1 MPQGT
6 FSNKVQT
13 AWDRVTRRRER
24 RQPEQLVEVEAVP
37 GRPQGRAS
45 RLTRAGSLPNLLD
58 HASFNE
64 RPEWLPDDRQHP
76 VDNNFSTNS
85 SSLGSLSVR
94 TAFRDEVGQDPT
106 HREKLNVPVVAVATC
121 YTGSSSDED
130 TPDPVWKLPGRDSFP
145 DRQGQGQKLR
155 LGLFQ
160 SPRQMYRVKAS
171 GRVFMIPIDGF
182 LLHSNIPQVH
192 GDVFSLLLDICVSP
206 SGFVGHERGLSL
218 PILLAALSYAFD
230 QGITYEIQK
239 LKDTINRYIALRM
252 FYHNPHTNH
261 SLGLGYFEYRSEEIY
276 RSWISLS
283 QDERL
288 QSSLSLHDL
297 VKLYVYMVPYKWWA
311 QLVDEFNWDFMDNIQ
326 LAHDRIPGSPKN
338 SFAEV
343 FNGFFHRTRLGLH
356 PWMEDTARSHA
367 SEDAAEERT
376 TRPEQLRLNTPV
388 LHPPVPMSDSSD
400 SPERVFRHI
409 RRETAVFPQAGS
421 PTDFVE
427 RSV

>member
-24 RQPEQLVEVEAVP
+24 QQPEQHAEVEVTQD
-37 GRPQGRAS
+37 RPQGRVS
-45 RLTRAGSLPNLLD
+45 RFTRAGSLPNLLD

-64 RPEWLPDDRQHP
+64 HP
-76 VDNNFSTNS
+76 VKSNSSTNS

-94 TAFRDEVGQDPT
+94 TAFRDEIGQNST
-106 HREKLNVPVVAVATC
+106 RRERLNVPIVAVATC
-121 YTGSSSDED
+121 YTGSSSDEE

-160 SPRQMYRVKAS
+160 S
-171 GRVFMIPIDGF
+171 
-182 LLHSNIPQVH
+182 
-192 GDVFSLLLDICVSP
+192 
-206 SGFVGHERGLSL
+206 GFVGHERGLNL

-252 FYHNPHTNH
+252 FHHNPHTNH
-261 SLGLGYFEYRSEEIY
+261 SLGSGYFEYRSEEIY

-288 QSSLSLHDL
+288 QSSLSLRDL

-311 QLVDEFNWDFMDNIQ
+311 QLVDDSNWEFMDNIQ
-326 LAHDRIPGSPKN
+326 LAHDKIPGSPRK

-343 FNGFFHRTRLGLH
+343 FDDFFHRTRLGIH
-356 PWMEDTARSHA
+356 PWMEDTARSPG
-367 SEDAAEERT
+367 SGDAAGEPAV
-376 TRPEQLRLNTPV
+376 RPEQLRLNTPL
-388 LHPPVPMSDSSD
+388 LHPPVPMSDSSN

-409 RRETAVFPQAGS
+409 RRETAVFPQTNS
-421 PTDFVE
+421 PTDFTE

>member
-13 AWDRVTRRRER
+13 AWGRVTRRRER
-24 RQPEQLVEVEAVP
+24 QQPEQLAEVEAAP
-37 GRPQGRAS
+37 DRPQGRAS

-58 HASFNE
+58 HASFKEN
-64 RPEWLPDDRQHP
+64 PEWLPDDRQHS
-76 VDNNFSTNS
+76 VKNNFSTNS

-106 HREKLNVPVVAVATC
+106 RRERLNVPIVAVATC
-121 YTGSSSDED
+121 HTGSSSDED

-160 SPRQMYRVKAS
+160 S
-171 GRVFMIPIDGF
+171 
-182 LLHSNIPQVH
+182 
-192 GDVFSLLLDICVSP
+192 
-206 SGFVGHERGLSL
+206 GFVGHERGLNL

-276 RSWISLS
+276 RSWVSLS

-311 QLVDEFNWDFMDNIQ
+311 QLVDEFNWEFMDNIQ

-343 FNGFFHRTRLGLH
+343 FDGFFHRTSGNPSLDG
-356 PWMEDTARSHA
+356 
-367 SEDAAEERT
+367 
-376 TRPEQLRLNTPV
+376 
-388 LHPPVPMSDSSD
+388 
-400 SPERVFRHI
+400 RH
-409 RRETAVFPQAGS
+409 RKVTCF
-421 PTDFVE
+421 
-427 RSV
+427 